1 MSQNPVDIMVIF
13 DRIAR
18 VGVIFG
24 ADYLQGFTIVMKHF
38 KKTIT
43 SVAMLAGL
51 AMAPCVAQATLVTYN
66 WTPDSA
72 VNGVTSTGTLVY
84 NTTGNDITSFSFTYG
99 SDKTD
104 TSFVAG
110 WFFGTFQLKNG
121 DLALNG
127 FSTDQS
133 YNPVILWDSTFSPP
147 PDENSATPLFCG
159 TVFGD
164 WVQAPGGSGQGNG
177 RGVVPEPKT
186 ILSGALLLLPLGMG
200 VIRGMRKQRT
210 A

>member
-1 MSQNPVDIMVIF
+1 
-13 DRIAR
+13 
-18 VGVIFG
+18 
-24 ADYLQGFTIVMKHF
+24 MKNLS
-38 KKTIT
+38 KTIT

-51 AMAPCVAQATLVTYN
+51 AMVSGVANASLVTYD

-72 VNGVTSTGTLVY
+72 ANGVTSSGTLVY
-84 NTTGNDITSFSFTYG
+84 NTASGDITSFSFTYG
-99 SDKTD
+99 SANTD
-104 TSFVAG
+104 TFFVAD

-127 FSTDQS
+127 YSSDQS
-133 YNPVILWDSTFSPP
+133 YNPIILWDSTFLPP
-147 PDENSATPLFCG
+147 PAENSAAPLFCD
-159 TVFGD
+159 TIYGD
-164 WVQAPGGSGQGNG
+164 WVQAPAGKGQGNG
-177 RGVVPEPKT
+177 QGVVPEPKT